1 MIGPYKTAFPRIAP
15 NAVVFRN
22 ATVLG
27 AVTIG
32 PEASIWPG
40 AVLRGDVNTI
50 VIGARTNVQDNATVH
65 VTTARFPTTI
75 GDEVTIG
82 HNAVVHGATV
92 GNRVLV
98 GMGAGLL
105 DGCRIG
111 NEVLIAAGSLVRGGT
126 IVPDGVLVAGN
137 PAVVKRPL
145 SAEERLSLAGSA
157 ATYVECSRNYLTFAL
172 HLLYSPQELSG
183 GDEQR
188 QGYNGV

>member
-1 MIGPYKTAFPRIAP
+1 MIGPYKADFPRIAP
-15 NAVVFRN
+15 SAIVFKN

-27 AVTIG
+27 AVIIG
-32 PEASIWPG
+32 PGSSIWPG

-50 VIGARTNVQDNATVH
+50 VIGERTNVQDNATIH

-82 HNAVVHGATV
+82 HNAVIHGATV

-98 GMGAGLL
+98 GMGSVLL
-105 DGCRIG
+105 DGCHIG

-126 IVPDGVLVAGN
+126 SIPDGVLVAGN

-145 SAEERLSLAGSA
+145 SDEERKSLARSA
-157 ATYVECSRNYLTFAL
+157 VTYVECSRDYLTFAP
-172 HLLYSPQELSG
+172 HLLYSPRELSG
-183 GDEQR
+183 GDE
-188 QGYNGV
+188 